1 MPADLGGATG
11 ATTVGEIPSPARA
24 PETAAD
30 PVGSAEEAT
39 DVALR
44 PAYRMRVVFERT
56 VMAPYRDTYRGELGQ
71 AQVELLELLYMR
83 GPLRQQD
90 LARELRTS
98 KQHVSKM
105 LARLAEVGH
114 VTLAADAASARG
126 HVAALSD
133 EGRAY
138 VDDHIMQGSRQVQA
152 IFSHLSASEREEL
165 AQAMDTV
172 ARLLEKV

>member
-1 MPADLGGATG
+1 MPTDEAGVVAGATPAGAVAAATAPGAATPADL
-11 ATTVGEIPSPARA
+11 
-24 PETAAD
+24 
-30 PVGSAEEAT
+30 
-39 DVALR
+39 ALR

-105 LARLAEVGH
+105 LARLVQVGH
-114 VTLAADAASARG
+114 VTLAADADCARG
-126 HVAALSD
+126 NVAALSD

-152 IFSHLSASEREEL
+152 TFSRLTDAEREEL